1 MIFCLA
7 ERKRKNEKERG
18 DTSGFYPFP
27 QKIEKE
33 RLKSM
38 KIKKFV
44 SFIIAT
50 LLLILSMSSVFAS
63 AATEKISA
71 VMSEEERELM
81 HEMFESD
88 EIFDEQARKIIL
100 DSEVLTAVD
109 IKQMDRTRDGKFAA
123 TMNNYNIL
131 CKEFDALNVKNATT
145 VPSSYDLTSKVPL
158 PQTQGG
164 LSSCVS
170 WAVTYAALSARE
182 VDKRGWTPRHER
194 HTFSPS
200 YSYNSIVK
208 GSNEGTTIP
217 GTFSFLYYNGASTVK
232 YFPISTTDCSTQPN
246 ETQKAAAALY
256 KGNEWLWRS
265 GVNNFKEQISKGKVI
280 VINIYTHP
288 DFRNLSQS
296 NPIFDVAL
304 SSSSGLGRHAIA
316 LIGYDDSMG
325 TNGAFK
331 FINSWGTNWGLNGYG
346 WMSYDLMD
354 NSKVMISKN
363 GYMFS
368 SDYNADNYLM
378 GDVDENGS
386 VTVDDSRAVM
396 RYSVNSETP
405 TARQYVLADVNGDGA
420 VTVDDAR
427 AILRF
432 STGNDTKLPI
442 YE

>member
-63 AATEKISA
+63 AATDKISG
-71 VMSEEERELM
+71 VMTEEERELM
-81 HEMFESD
+81 HEMFGSD
-88 EIFDEQARKIIL
+88 EIFDEQARQLIL
-100 DSEVLTAVD
+100 ESEVLTAVD
-109 IKQMDRTRDGKFAA
+109 IKKMDRTRDGKFAA
-123 TMNNYNIL
+123 TWNNFEIL
-131 CKEFDALNVKNATT
+131 QKELNDQNEKNAVN
-145 VPSSYDLTSKVPL
+145 VPSAHDLTSIVPL

-182 VDKRGWTPRHER
+182 VIRRGWTPRQEN

-208 GSNEGTTIP
+208 GKNESTTIAE
-217 GTFSFLYYNGASTVK
+217 TFQFVRDNGASTIK
-232 YFPISTTDCSTQPN
+232 YFPISTTDCATQPN
-246 ETQKAAAALY
+246 DKQQAAAALY
-256 KGNEWLWRS
+256 KGNAWTYKF
-265 GVNNFKEQISKGKVI
+265 GVNNFKKKIAEGNPVVIS
-280 VINIYTHP
+280 IYTHP
-288 DFRNLSQS
+288 DFKSISQS
-296 NPIFDVAL
+296 NPVFDVIQ
-304 SSSSGLGRHAIA
+304 SSTSGLGRHSIA

-331 FINSWGTNWGLNGYG
+331 FINSWGANWGLNGYG
-346 WMSYDLMD
+346 WMSYDLIGNLKAMTVTTGYAFY
-354 NSKVMISKN
+354 NS
-363 GYMFS
+363 YAD
-368 SDYNADNYLM
+368 DYIM

-405 TARQYVLADVNGDGA
+405 TARQYVLSDVNGDGA

-432 STGNDTKLPI
+432 STGNDAKLPI
-442 YE
+442 YD

>member
-18 DTSGFYPFP
+18 DTSGSYPFP

-38 KIKKFV
+38 KIKKIT
-44 SFIIAT
+44 SIIIAA
-50 LLLILSMSSVFAS
+50 LLLTLSMSSVFAS
-63 AATEKISA
+63 AATDKISG
-71 VMSEEERELM
+71 VMTEEEREQM
-81 HEMFESD
+81 SEMFGSD
-88 EIFDEQARKIIL
+88 EIFDEQARQIIL
-100 DSEVLTAVD
+100 ESEALTAVD
-109 IKQMDRTRDGKFAA
+109 IKKMDRTRDGKFAA
-123 TMNNYNIL
+123 TWNNFEIL
-131 CKEFDALNVKNATT
+131 QKELSAQNEKNATSL
-145 VPSSYDLTSKVPL
+145 PSSYDLTSIVPL
-158 PQTQGG
+158 PRTQGG

-182 VDKRGWTPRHER
+182 VKRRGWTPRQEN

-200 YSYNSIVK
+200 YTYNSIVK
-208 GSNEGTTIP
+208 GENKATNIADTMQ
-217 GTFSFLYYNGASTVK
+217 FVRDNGASTIK

-246 ETQKAAAALY
+246 ETQQAAAALY
-256 KGNEWLWRS
+256 KGNKWS
-265 GVNNFKEQISKGKVI
+265 FVTTVSQYKEKICAGNPI
-280 VINIYTHP
+280 VISIYSHP
-288 DFRNLSQS
+288 DFKNISQS
-296 NPIFDVAL
+296 NPVFDVVQSNILA
-304 SSSSGLGRHAIA
+304 LGRHAITI
-316 LIGYDDSMG
+316 IGYDDSMG
-325 TNGAFK
+325 ENGAFK
-331 FINSWGTNWGLNGYG
+331 FINSWGTGWGLNGYG
-346 WMSYDLMD
+346 WMSYDLIGKIKAMP
-354 NSKVMISKN
+354 ILC
-363 GYMFS
+363 GYYFS
-368 SDYNADNYLM
+368 GNYADDYIM

-442 YE
+442 YD

>member
-1 MIFCLA
+1 
-7 ERKRKNEKERG
+7 
-18 DTSGFYPFP
+18 
-27 QKIEKE
+27 
-33 RLKSM
+33 M

-63 AATEKISA
+63 AATDKISG
-71 VMSEEERELM
+71 VMSDEEREQM
-81 HEMFESD
+81 SEMFGSD
-88 EIFDEQARKIIL
+88 EIFDEKAREIIL
-100 DSEVLTAVD
+100 RAEFLEVSD
-109 IKQMDRTRDGKFAA
+109 IKQMDRTHDGKFAA
-123 TMNNYNIL
+123 TWNNYNIL
-131 CKEFDALNVKNATT
+131 CKEFDAMDAKNATS
-145 VPSSYDLTSKVPL
+145 VPSSHDLTSIAPL
-158 PQTQGG
+158 PRTQGG

-170 WAVTYAALSARE
+170 WAVTYAALSVRE
-182 VDKRGWTPRHER
+182 AQRRGWTPRQENHI
-194 HTFSPS
+194 FSPS

-208 GSNEGTTIP
+208 GKNKGTTLP
-217 GTFSFLYYNGASTVK
+217 ETFYFVASKGACTIK

-246 ETQKAAAALY
+246 DTQKAAAALY
-256 KGNEWLWRS
+256 KGNEWLWMS
-265 GVNNFKEQISKGKVI
+265 GVNNFKKQISEGNVV

-288 DFRNLSQS
+288 DFKNISQS
-296 NPIFDVAL
+296 NPVFDVAL

-325 TNGAFK
+325 ENGAFK
-331 FINSWGTNWGLNGYG
+331 FINSWGTGWGLNGYG
-346 WMSYDLMD
+346 WISYDLM
-354 NSKVMISKN
+354 NNTKVMVSRD
-363 GYMFS
+363 GLMFTDS
-368 SDYNADNYLM
+368 SADDYIM

-432 STGNDTKLPI
+432 STGNDAKLPI
-442 YE
+442 YD